1 MFLKNTTARLI
12 TIRTLSGES
21 YKILPG
27 NNPDAE
33 VPRDACQSDFV
44 KALIANGDLIVT
56 NDDEPDEVVTSDD
69 EPDEVVNEF
78 DGMSKDDL
86 IALCEV
92 KEIETNSRDTVK
104 TLIAK
109 LSE

>member
-12 TIRTLSGES
+12 SIRTLSGET
-21 YKILPG
+21 YKVLPG

-56 NDDEPDEVVTSDD
+56 HDVEPVES
-69 EPDEVVNEF
+69 EYA
-78 DGMSKDDL
+78 GMSKADL
-86 IALCEV
+86 QALCEAKGIEFV
-92 KEIETNSRDTVK
+92 KRDTAEE
-104 TLIAK
+104 LIAK
-109 LSE
+109 LDAAE

>member
-12 TIRTLSGES
+12 SIRTLSGES

-56 NDDEPDEVVTSDD
+56 RDEEPVVV
-69 EPDEVVNEF
+69 EPVVVEPVESEYA
-78 DGMSKDDL
+78 GMSKADL
-86 IALCEV
+86 QALCEAKGIEFV
-92 KEIETNSRDTVK
+92 KRDTAEE
-104 TLIAK
+104 LIAK
-109 LSE
+109 LDAE

>member
-12 TIRTLSGES
+12 SIRTLSGES
-21 YKILPG
+21 YKVLPG

-56 NDDEPDEVVTSDD
+56 RDDEPVESEYT
-69 EPDEVVNEF
+69 
-78 DGMSKDDL
+78 GMSKADL
-86 IALCEV
+86 QALCEAKGIEFV
-92 KEIETNSRDTVK
+92 KRDTAEE
-104 TLIAK
+104 LIAK
-109 LSE
+109 LDAAE

>member
-12 TIRTLSGES
+12 SIRTLSGES

-44 KALIANGDLIVT
+44 KALIANGGL
-56 NDDEPDEVVTSDD
+56 VVTSDD
-69 EPDEVVNEF
+69 EPESEYA
-78 DGMSKDDL
+78 GMSKADL
-86 IALCEV
+86 QALCEAKGIEFV
-92 KEIETNSRDTVK
+92 KRDTAEE
-104 TLIAK
+104 LIAK
-109 LSE
+109 LDDAE

>member
-1 MFLKNTTARLI
+1 
-12 TIRTLSGES
+12 
-21 YKILPG
+21 
-27 NNPDAE
+27 
-33 VPRDACQSDFV
+33 
-44 KALIANGDLIVT
+44 
-56 NDDEPDEVVTSDD
+56 
-69 EPDEVVNEF
+69 
-78 DGMSKDDL
+78 MSKDDL

>member
-12 TIRTLSGES
+12 SIRTLSGET
-21 YKILPG
+21 YKVLPG

-56 NDDEPDEVVTSDD
+56 RDVEPEES
-69 EPDEVVNEF
+69 EYA
-78 DGMSKDDL
+78 GMSKADL
-86 IALCEV
+86 QALCEAKGIEFV
-92 KEIETNSRDTVK
+92 KRDTAEE
-104 TLIAK
+104 LIAK
-109 LSE
+109 LDAAE

>member
-12 TIRTLSGES
+12 SIRTLSGES

-44 KALIANGDLIVT
+44 KALIANGGL
-56 NDDEPDEVVTSDD
+56 VVTSDD
-69 EPDEVVNEF
+69 EPESEYA
-78 DGMSKDDL
+78 GMSKADL
-86 IALCEV
+86 QALCEAKGIEFV
-92 KEIETNSRDTVK
+92 KRDTAEE
-104 TLIAK
+104 LIAK
-109 LSE
+109 LDAAE

>member
-1 MFLKNTTARLI
+1 MFLKNTNARLI
-12 TIRTLSGES
+12 TIRTAEQS

-27 NNPDAE
+27 NNPDTE
-33 VPRDACQSDFV
+33 VPRADCESDFV
-44 KALIANGDLIVT
+44 KALIANGDLVVT
-56 NDDEPDEVVTSDD
+56 RDDEPEVEES
-69 EPDEVVNEF
+69 EF
-78 DGMSKDDL
+78 DDMSKDDL

-92 KEIETNSRDTVK
+92 KEIEVSSRDTVK

>member
-12 TIRTLSGES
+12 SIRTLNGET
-21 YKILPG
+21 YKVLPG

-56 NDDEPDEVVTSDD
+56 RDDEPVES
-69 EPDEVVNEF
+69 EYA
-78 DGMSKDDL
+78 GMSKADL
-86 IALCEV
+86 QALCEAKGIEFV
-92 KEIETNSRDTVK
+92 KRDTAEE
-104 TLIAK
+104 LIAK
-109 LSE
+109 LDAAE

>member
-56 NDDEPDEVVTSDD
+56 RDE
-69 EPDEVVNEF
+69 EPVESEYA
-78 DGMSKDDL
+78 GMSKADL
-86 IALCEV
+86 QALCEAKGIEFV
-92 KEIETNSRDTVK
+92 KRDTAEE
-104 TLIAK
+104 LIAK
-109 LSE
+109 LDAAE

>member
-1 MFLKNTTARLI
+1 MFLKNTNARLI
-12 TIRTLSGES
+12 TIRTAEKS

-27 NNPDAE
+27 NNPDTE
-33 VPRDACQSDFV
+33 VPRADCESDFV
-44 KALIANGDLIVT
+44 KALIANGDLVVT
-56 NDDEPDEVVTSDD
+56 RDDEPEVVES
-69 EPDEVVNEF
+69 EF

-92 KEIETNSRDTVK
+92 KEIEVNSRDTVK

>member
-12 TIRTLSGES
+12 SIRTLSGET
-21 YKILPG
+21 YKVLPG

-56 NDDEPDEVVTSDD
+56 RDE
-69 EPDEVVNEF
+69 EPVESEYA
-78 DGMSKDDL
+78 GMSKADL
-86 IALCEV
+86 QALCEAKGIEFV
-92 KEIETNSRDTVK
+92 KRDTAEE
-104 TLIAK
+104 LIAK
-109 LSE
+109 LDAAE

>member
-1 MFLKNTTARLI
+1 MLLKNASARLI

-21 YKILPG
+21 YKVLPG
-27 NNPDAE
+27 NNPDTE
-33 VPRDACQSDFV
+33 IPRDACQSDFV
-44 KALIANGDLIVT
+44 KALIANDDLI
-56 NDDEPDEVVTSDD
+56 VTSDD
-69 EPDEVVNEF
+69 ESEF

>member
-1 MFLKNTTARLI
+1 MLLKNTSARLI
-12 TIRTLSGES
+12 TVRTLSGES

-27 NNPDAE
+27 NNPDTE

-56 NDDEPDEVVTSDD
+56 SDD
-69 EPDEVVNEF
+69 EPEEVVSEF